1 MAKKKTVAKKVAS
14 KTVATKRVAVAKTS
28 ARVSKTDANLELL
41 LSKIQIELANGKS
54 QKLNKKD
61 IQMAKECLSRT
72 GKILL
77 SVREIIGDG
86 TKNGTGTQLI
96 D

>member
-14 KTVATKRVAVAKTS
+14 KKVATKRVAVAKVS
-28 ARVSKTDANLELL
+28 ARVSKPDANLDLL
-41 LSKIQIELANGKS
+41 LSKIQIELDNGKS
-54 QKLNKKD
+54 QKLSKKD
-61 IQMAKECLSRT
+61 ILMAKECLSKT

-77 SVREIIGDG
+77 SVRAIISDG

>member
-1 MAKKKTVAKKVAS
+1 MAKKKIVAKKVAS
-14 KTVATKRVAVAKTS
+14 KKPATKRVAAAKVS
-28 ARVSKTDANLELL
+28 ASVSKPNTNLDTL
-41 LSKIQIELANGKS
+41 LSKIQIQLDNGKS
-54 QKLNKKD
+54 QKLSKKD
-61 IQMAKECLSRT
+61 IMMAKECLSKT

-77 SVREIIGDG
+77 SVRAIIGDG